1 MNKITGIIAAVNY
14 DDLLDITL
22 SENKKSLDQIIIIT
36 NTTDEKTKK
45 LCEKHDVICMQT
57 DIFYINDS
65 KFNRGMAYNLVFDSI
80 KENLGWTLLMDADI
94 VLPNNFSEEF
104 FKVNPDKEYFY
115 GCRRYGVDTYKE
127 WMEVKNNPENLK
139 KHTLFRGIGYGYFQ
153 LFNFKSEIIQNFIK
167 NNDKY
172 IYPPYPTV
180 AEGDWVFRNRW
191 SDWIFDPQLND
202 APNQHDIINNDR
214 AENPGKLKE
223 LSFKVIH
230 LGQTGRNE
238 SSRITP
244 KFN

>member
-1 MNKITGIIAAVNY
+1 MSKITGIIAAVNY

-36 NTTDEKTKK
+36 NTTDEKTRK

-57 DIFYINDS
+57 DIFYINGS

-80 KENLGWTLLMDADI
+80 KEHLGWTLLMDADI

-153 LFNFKSEIIQNFIK
+153 LFNFKSQIIQNFIK

-180 AEGDWVFRNRW
+180 AEGDWVFRNYW
-191 SDWIFDPQLND
+191 GDFKFDPQLSD
-202 APNQHDIINNDR
+202 DPNLHFLPNKDVGLDL
-214 AENPGKLKE
+214 LKE
-223 LSFKVIH
+223 LPFHVIH
-230 LGQTGRNE
+230 LGQSGVNE
-238 SSRITP
+238 YERKTER
-244 KFN
+244 FE